1 MTYNCRFS
9 PEFEKDLQKIKKKD
23 KVLFER
29 ICKKIEEILESPEGY
44 KPLRYKLKGLR
55 RVHTGSI
62 VIIFQITGDVV
73 EFLVAEHHDRA
84 YKR

>member
-1 MTYNCRFS
+1 MTYKCRFS
-9 PEFEKDLQKIKKKD
+9 PEFEKDLRKIKKKD

-29 ICKKIEEILESPEGY
+29 ICKKIEEILESPEVY

-55 RVHTGSI
+55 RAHIGSF
-62 VIIFQITGDVV
+62 VVIFQITGDVV
-73 EFLVAEHHDRA
+73 EFLVVDHHDRA